1 MKALD
6 RYSLLQDNHYS
17 GSYSEC
23 GRRWPVDVTRWNT
36 DWLSRDLDWHGI
48 PSFSPEDRRLARD
61 FKNLLRSFM
70 GSPGFL
76 RVVTIYQTVKVGWS
90 PCHPQTVM
98 AKAKKAQAACSVKRS
113 GSSHH
118 TSEGGQIWW
127 CPTMQSQLAASKQ
140 GVCSCLHLDNS
151 VVCSTVI
158 REPGGA
164 AVSCQTV
171 GTGLCLPRAQV
182 SIWGSVRMN
191 ATNIQV
197 QGDRWGF
204 LKDCDSFL
212 LPFPAFFFFK
222 SFFFFLT
229 WSWKSTF
236 WQIWTT
242 WPLF

>member
-1 MKALD
+1 MANGC
-6 RYSLLQDNHYS
+6 YQIQY
-17 GSYSEC
+17 
-23 GRRWPVDVTRWNT
+23 
-36 DWLSRDLDWHGI
+36 WLSRNLDWHGI
-48 PSFSPEDRRLARD
+48 PSFSPEDRGLARD

-70 GSPGFL
+70 GSPWFL
-76 RVVTIYQTVKVGWS
+76 RAVTIYQTVKLGWS

-98 AKAKKAQAACSVKRS
+98 AKAKKAKAACSVKCS
-113 GSSHH
+113 ESSHY
-118 TSEGGQIWW
+118 TSEGGHIWW

-158 REPGGA
+158 GEPGGA

-204 LKDCDSFL
+204 FKDCDSFL
-212 LPFPAFFFFK
+212 LPFPAFFKKSLFVFF
-222 SFFFFLT
+222 
-229 WSWKSTF
+229 
-236 WQIWTT
+236 
-242 WPLF
+242 